1 MAIECHLRSHE
12 RIGINTDLPES
23 ILELFEYT
31 RVIVSAVAV
40 TRDFL
45 DPVPELTPLV
55 SVEIIEAVDDIRTE
69 GGLPTLVAKDG
80 IRRIFDHIRKEGL
93 PDVWEDKKVF
103 LSCVVGIAEEFSD
116 GDKKVFPP
124 HRENHDLVTN

>member
-1 MAIECHLRSHE
+1 MAIESHQRSHE

-55 SVEIIEAVDDIRTE
+55 SVEIIEAVDDIHTE
-69 GGLPTLVAKDG
+69 GGLPTFLVKDG

-103 LSCVVGIAEEFSD
+103 LSRVVGIAKQFAH